1 MSVLERFWDYLLSY
15 RWGGHSLAALYV
27 SVLSGVVLAWQYDLS
42 EPYYSSGTLELVT
55 PFGSFWRSCHFYS
68 SQAFFLLLVLHFLVV
83 LINRARLA
91 KVEAGVIGPP
101 VLLTAGENLGRLY
114 LTLPVSL
121 LLLFSGYVLRADATG
136 EAAGLIAENIT
147 LALPVA
153 GSYLNALLFNISHSG
168 MRVVYANHLIGL
180 MVVGGGLAWTHLRR
194 YRIRI
199 GDYGGLLV
207 ALLVFSLLVPAPFE
221 PFRVGVFQIAGPWFF
236 IGVQELLRYL
246 QPFWGGIVFPFIV
259 VALGYQALAVPADR
273 RPLLGLGIW
282 MTVYLALS
290 LAGLN

>member
-1 MSVLERFWDYLLSY
+1 MAILGRLRDYLLSY

-55 PFGSFWRSCHFYS
+55 PFGSFWRGCHFYS
-68 SQAFFLLLVLHFLVV
+68 SQAFFLLLLLHFLVV

-91 KVEAGVIGPP
+91 RLESGSSAAPALP
-101 VLLTAGENLGRLY
+101 LGENLGRLY

-121 LLLFSGYVLRADATG
+121 MLLFTGYVLRGDATG
-136 EAAGLIAENIT
+136 EAAGLIAENII
-147 LALPVA
+147 LALPLA
-153 GSYLNALLFNISHSG
+153 GTYLNSLLFNISQAG

-180 MVVGGGLAWTHLRR
+180 MVVGGALAWSHLRR

-199 GDYGGLLV
+199 GDYGTFVV

-221 PFRVGVFQIAGPWFF
+221 PFRVGVFHIAGPWFF

-246 QPFWGGIVFPFIV
+246 QPFWGGMVFPLIV
-259 VALGYQALAVPADR
+259 VVLGYLALAAPADR
-273 RPLLGLGIW
+273 RPLLGLGLW
-282 MTVYLALS
+282 GAVYLALS

>member
-1 MSVLERFWDYLLSY
+1 MTIFERFRDYLLSF

-42 EPYYSSGTLELVT
+42 EPYYASGTLELVT
-55 PFGSFWRSCHFYS
+55 PFGAFWRSCHFYS
-68 SQAFFLLLVLHFLVV
+68 SQAFFLLLLLHFLVV
-83 LINRARLA
+83 LLNRARLA
-91 KVEAGVIGPP
+91 RPGTNP
-101 VLLTAGENLGRLY
+101 TAVPGLAAENWGRLY

-121 LLLFSGYVLRADATG
+121 LLLFTGYVLRADATG

-147 LALPVA
+147 LSLPLV
-153 GSYLNALLFNISHSG
+153 GRYLNALLFNIAQTG

-180 MVVGGGLAWTHLRR
+180 MVVGGGLAWVHLRR
-194 YRIRI
+194 YRIRL

-221 PFRVGVFQIAGPWFF
+221 PFRVGTFHIAGPWFF

-246 QPFWGGIVFPFIV
+246 QPLWGGMVFPLV
-259 VALGYQALAVPADR
+259 AVALGYQALLVPADR
-273 RPLLGLGIW
+273 RPLVGLGLWGLI
-282 MTVYLALS
+282 YLAFS

>member
-1 MSVLERFWDYLLSY
+1 MAIFERLRDYLLSF
-15 RWGGHSLAALYV
+15 RWGGNSLAALYV
-27 SVLSGVVLAWQYDLS
+27 SILSGVVLAWQYDLS

-68 SQAFFLLLVLHFLVV
+68 SQVFFILLLLHFLVV

-91 KVEAGVIGPP
+91 GAGEAAEP
-101 VLLTAGENLGRLY
+101 VLFVENWGRLY

-121 LLLFSGYVLRADATG
+121 LLLFTGYVLRADATG
-136 EAAGLIAENIT
+136 EAAGLIGENII
-147 LALPVA
+147 LSLPLV
-153 GSYLNALLFNISHSG
+153 GRYLNALLFNIAQTG

-180 MVVGGGLAWTHLRR
+180 VVVGGGLAWIHLRR

-199 GDYGGLLV
+199 TDFGGLV
-207 ALLVFSLLVPAPFE
+207 AALLATSLLVPAPLE
-221 PFRVGVFQIAGPWFF
+221 PFRVGVFHIAGPWFF

-246 QPFWGGIVFPFIV
+246 QPLWGGIAFPLV
-259 VALGYQALAVPADR
+259 AVALGYLALVVPADR
-273 RPLLGLGIW
+273 RPLVGLGLWGII
-282 MTVYLALS
+282 YLALS

>member
-1 MSVLERFWDYLLSY
+1 MTILDRFREYLLSF

-55 PFGSFWRSCHFYS
+55 PFGSFWRGCHFYS
-68 SQAFFLLLVLHFLVV
+68 SQAFFLLLLLHFLVV
-83 LINRARLA
+83 LLNRARLA
-91 KVEAGVIGPP
+91 GSGAGPTAVPG
-101 VLLTAGENLGRLY
+101 LAGENLGRLY

-121 LLLFSGYVLRADATG
+121 LLLFTGYVLRGDATG

-147 LALPVA
+147 LSLPLA
-153 GSYLNALLFNISHSG
+153 GRYLNALLFNIAQTG

-194 YRIRI
+194 YRIRLD
-199 GDYGGLLV
+199 DYGGLVV
-207 ALLVFSLLVPAPFE
+207 ALLAFSLLVPAPFE
-221 PFRVGVFQIAGPWFF
+221 PFRVGVFHIAGPWFF
-236 IGVQELLRYL
+236 IGVQELLRFL
-246 QPFWGGIVFPFIV
+246 QPLWGGILFPLIV
-259 VALGYQALAVPADR
+259 VVLGYQALAVPTDR
-273 RPLLGLGIW
+273 RSLLGLGLWGAI
-282 MTVYLALS
+282 YLALS